1 MITTAAMS
9 VTLYAMA
16 VMGLALL
23 TRLVPRSRAGVRVA
37 TARLLAFFGVI
48 TMTMTSLLNNV
59 ITIAGLYVWLSL
71 GPATDSRLVSSPRV
85 ALPEPPLLIDI

>member
-23 TRLVPRSRAGVRVA
+23 TRLVLRSRAGVRIA
-37 TARLLAFFGVI
+37 TARLLAFFG
-48 TMTMTSLLNNV
+48 V